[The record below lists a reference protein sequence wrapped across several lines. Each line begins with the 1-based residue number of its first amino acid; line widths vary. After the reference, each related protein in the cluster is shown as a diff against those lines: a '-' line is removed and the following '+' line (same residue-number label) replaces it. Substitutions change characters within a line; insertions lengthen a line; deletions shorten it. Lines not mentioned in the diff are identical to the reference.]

1 MYIKDFDTTERKL
14 QTLQKYLSSTFGY
27 EVSADK
33 SNAGEL
39 LEATRARLET
49 ETDEASRARL
59 LLVAETL
66 SLIAESVDDETVE
79 KAKVIMA
86 AQEITDKLQKMTED
100 TANMLVKDVPAVAE
114 AMREEIGQE
123 EAQAFEQSAGDAL
136 TELTSNI
143 KTTREAIQTAT
154 STAQG
159 NAPAGGTDMDAAMG
173 DEMGGDEMG
182 ADDAGDDFGDTGDI
196 PDDTA
201 DDAAD
206 VFGGDDAASGGDE
219 PLGRGMKEENR
230 YETALHEL
238 RGHVA
243 NGRISR
249 RDLEE
254 VIARYRG

>member
-39 LEATRARLET
+39 LEATRSRLET

-66 SLIAESVDDETVE
+66 
-79 KAKVIMA
+79 
-86 AQEITDKLQKMTED
+86 
-100 TANMLVKDVPAVAE
+100 KDVPAVAE

-123 EAQAFEQSAGDAL
+123 EAAAFEQSAGDAL
-136 TELTSNI
+136 VELTSNI
-143 KTTREAIQTAT
+143 KTTRESIQTAT

-159 NAPAGGTDMDAAMG
+159 NAPVGGTDMDAAV
-173 DEMGGDEMG
+173 DAEVDVDVD
-182 ADDAGDDFGDTGDI
+182 ADVDADFGDTGDM

-201 DDAAD
+201 ADADD
-206 VFGGDDAASGGDE
+206 VFGGDEAASGGDE

-230 YETALHEL
+230 YESALHEL
-238 RGHVA
+238 RNHVA
-243 NGRISR
+243 NGKISR

-254 VIARYRG
+254 VISRYRG

>member
-14 QTLQKYLSSTFGY
+14 HTLQKYLSNTFGY
-27 EVSADK
+27 QVSADK

-39 LEATRARLET
+39 LEATRARLEK

-66 SLIAESVDDETVE
+66 SLITESVDDETVE

-86 AQEITDKLQKMTED
+86 AQEITDKLQKMAED
-100 TANMLVKDVPAVAE
+100 TANMQVKDVPAVAE

-123 EAQAFEQSAGDAL
+123 EAAAFEQSAGDAL

-143 KTTREAIQTAT
+143 KTTREAVQAAT

-159 NAPAGGTDMDAAMG
+159 NAPATDMDSAM
-173 DEMGGDEMG
+173 D
-182 ADDAGDDFGDTGDI
+182 ADVDVDADFGDTGDI

-206 VFGGDDAASGGDE
+206 VFGGDEAASGGDE
-219 PLGRGMKEENR
+219 PLGRGMKKENR

>member
-14 QTLQKYLSSTFGY
+14 QTLQKYLRRTFGY
-27 EVSADK
+27 EVSADN

-39 LEATRARLET
+39 LEATRSRLET
-49 ETDEASRARL
+49 ETDEAGRARL

-66 SLIAESVDDETVE
+66 SLIAESVDDDTVE

-86 AQEITDKLQKMTED
+86 AQEITDKLQKMAED
-100 TANMLVKDVPAVAE
+100 AANMQVKDVPAVAE

-123 EAQAFEQSAGDAL
+123 EASSFEQSAGDAL
-136 TELTSNI
+136 VELTSNI
-143 KTTREAIQTAT
+143 KTTRESIQTAT

-159 NAPAGGTDMDAAMG
+159 NAPVGGTDMDAAV
-173 DEMGGDEMG
+173 DAEVDVDVD
-182 ADDAGDDFGDTGDI
+182 ADVDADFGDTGDM

-201 DDAAD
+201 SDADD
-206 VFGGDDAASGGDE
+206 VFGGDEAASGGDK
-219 PLGRGMKEENR
+219 PLGRGMKEENS
-230 YETALHEL
+230 YESALHEL
-238 RGHVA
+238 RNHVA
-243 NGRISR
+243 NGKISR

>member
-86 AQEITDKLQKMTED
+86 AQEITDKLQKMAED
-100 TANMLVKDVPAVAE
+100 TANMQVKDVPAVAE

-123 EAQAFEQSAGDAL
+123 EAAAFEQSAGDAL
-136 TELTSNI
+136 TELTANI
-143 KTTREAIQTAT
+143 KTTREAVQNAT

-159 NAPAGGTDMDAAMG
+159 NAPATDMDSAM
-173 DEMGGDEMG
+173 D
-182 ADDAGDDFGDTGDI
+182 ADVDVDVDADVDADFGDTGDI

-206 VFGGDDAASGGDE
+206 VFGGDEAASGGDE